1 MSKLDLRLLRRF
13 VALAKPFWISEERWK
28 ARGLLALLILLLV
41 GDTQF
46 NVFFNQ
52 QSGEFTSALAAGDAP
67 RFWLSIRAFAIW
79 LVVAVPIYAFY
90 YYVRDKLALHW
101 RRWMT
106 GQVLD
111 RYFKNR
117 AYYHLLKTPEIDN
130 PDQRIAEDI
139 NLFTYQSLTFLLI
152 FTSAGFQ
159 LLAFS
164 RVLWTIAHSLAF
176 ILVLYAGVVTFVT
189 FRVFSHKMVVL
200 HFRRLTRE
208 ADFRF
213 GLVRVRENAESIA
226 LYHGERQE
234 RDQVQRRFASVF
246 TIIDMLIR
254 WSLRLNFFHYAFS
267 LISMVL
273 PVLVIAPRVLSGE
286 LEVGRVV
293 QAAGAFA
300 AVLAALTVLADN
312 MESLSRF
319 AASISRLDVLD
330 QNLAPGQT
338 VVDPERGRIISR
350 VGGQLRFEDVTL
362 QTPNYERTLVK
373 GLTAAVPEGKGLL
386 IVGPSGCGKSS
397 LLRMM
402 AGLWDSGTGVI
413 ARPAAEEMLFLP
425 QHAYMIL
432 GNLRQQLCYPD
443 LRRDVSDEEL
453 TAVLKNVNLPHLAA
467 HCGGFE
473 RDLDFEKVLSVGE
486 RQRVAFARVL
496 LHRPRYV
503 LLDEATSALD
513 TENEAM
519 LYRQLVST
527 STTLVSVSHHPSLVK
542 YHAQVLEL
550 TADGGW
556 NLCPAAEFRFTD
568 GMA

>member
-90 YYVRDKLALHW
+90 YYVRDRLALHW

-152 FTSAGFQ
+152 FTGAGFQ

-226 LYHGERQE
+226 LYQGESQE

-246 TIIDMLIR
+246 TIVDMLIR
-254 WSLRLNFFHYAFS
+254 WSLRLNFFQYAFS

-443 LRRDVSDEEL
+443 LRREVSDEEL

-513 TENEAM
+513 PENEAM